1 MELAAVLARACRMD
15 VVAFKPGNVSLYA
28 PGHGMRAEDFLVSAR
43 VACAALAAPG
53 ARVGARIE
61 AAIEATLEAVGQNT
75 NLGIVLLL
83 APLARA
89 CLAAPAD
96 TRGAPDLAARVA
108 QVLADLDVA
117 DTAACFR
124 AIRRAQ
130 PAGLG
135 RVDQA
140 DVYTEP
146 RQDLR
151 TVMRLAADRDAIA
164 RQYANA
170 YADIFTLGVP
180 LLARA
185 RRRYRS
191 LAWATTRCY
200 LAFLAA
206 EPDSHIVRKHGRALA
221 EAVSAQARAVETAVE
236 ACENPRRFMSMLEA
250 FDRELKSR
258 GVNPGT
264 SADLTVASV
273 SALLLRERL
282 F

>member
-1 MELAAVLARACRMD
+1 MDLAAVLARACRMD
-15 VVAFKPGNVSLYA
+15 VVAFKPGNVSLHA
-28 PGHGMRAEDFLVSAR
+28 PGHGMRAEDFLASAR
-43 VACAALAAPG
+43 VACTALAEPE

-61 AAIEATLEAVGQNT
+61 AAVTATLQAVGQNT

-89 CLAAPAD
+89 CSRSVAGAA
-96 TRGAPDLAARVA
+96 GAGDLAARVA
-108 QVLADLDVA
+108 TVLADLDIG

-124 AIRRAQ
+124 AIRRAR

-135 RVDQA
+135 RVAAA
-140 DVYTEP
+140 DVHAEP
-146 RQDLR
+146 DLDLLA
-151 TVMRLAADRDAIA
+151 VMRLAAGRDLVA
-164 RQYANA
+164 RQYANG
-170 YADIFTLGVP
+170 YADIFARGVP
-180 LLARA
+180 LLVEA

-200 LAFLAA
+200 LAFLAGA
-206 EPDSHIVRKHGRALA
+206 PDTHIVRKHGQDLA
-221 EAVSAQARAVETAVE
+221 EAVAAQARAVETAVE
-236 ACENPRRFMSMLEA
+236 ACENPRRLIPMLEA
-250 FDRELKSR
+250 FDHELKSR